1 MYTSHNKYHY
11 YYYYYY
17 SLFYYAVYVSVFLLI
32 HLDATPNAREDL
44 FLQKLQQCSI
54 IFDFNRDPLSDL
66 KYKEVKRAALN
77 ELVEYIT
84 HNRGVITE
92 SIYPEAVRMV
102 SFIIFIYFFKCL
114 YFDVVGLHGNFE
126 VGIKCNYCGHTSYTT
141 VPKGYYGLKAN
152 LI

>member
-1 MYTSHNKYHY
+1 MAVLYCNNINSTPLTIIIIYYH
-11 YYYYYY
+11 YYYYY
-17 SLFYYAVYVSVFLLI
+17 SLFYYTVYVSVFLLI

-44 FLQKLQQCSI
+44 LLQKLQQCSI

-102 SFIIFIYFFKCL
+102 SFIIIFIFLSVCIL
-114 YFDVVGLHGNFE
+114 M
-126 VGIKCNYCGHTSYTT
+126 
-141 VPKGYYGLKAN
+141 
-152 LI
+152 

>member
-1 MYTSHNKYHY
+1 MIIFSDKMAVLYCNNINSTPLTIIIIYYH
-11 YYYYYY
+11 YYYYY
-17 SLFYYAVYVSVFLLI
+17 SLFYYTVYVSVFLLI

-44 FLQKLQQCSI
+44 LLQKLQQCSI

-102 SFIIFIYFFKCL
+102 SFIIIFIFLSVCIL
-114 YFDVVGLHGNFE
+114 M
-126 VGIKCNYCGHTSYTT
+126 
-141 VPKGYYGLKAN
+141 
-152 LI
+152 

>member
-1 MYTSHNKYHY
+1 MAVLYCNNINSTPLTIIIIYYH
-11 YYYYYY
+11 YYYYY
-17 SLFYYAVYVSVFLLI
+17 SLFYYTVYVSVFLLI

-44 FLQKLQQCSI
+44 LLQKLQQCSI

-102 SFIIFIYFFKCL
+102 SFIIIYIFLSVCIL
-114 YFDVVGLHGNFE
+114 M
-126 VGIKCNYCGHTSYTT
+126 
-141 VPKGYYGLKAN
+141 
-152 LI
+152 